1 MMDNIDKLREA
12 LGHIRS
18 ELALFAACCAV
29 SNKAN
34 DTFVGTEAKAK
45 EWVAYI
51 NDALATLSKPEPPSG
66 IADLRDRLRN
76 SIEALGEGGIGSNV
90 SMSYEFANDLLDALS
105 KPEPAAVGEPVAVIG
120 RDWQLLWASPD
131 SLKAIVE
138 RTGVEIGTKLY
149 ASPVPS
155 GGADEKA
162 IRHDER
168 KKIIAQG
175 CIHTR
180 KAGENADY
188 DRPDVSQWQHD
199 QSEYFDPTILEIV
212 SEYAAWRDS
221 QPSPS
226 EAISPPDERAVV
238 EALPSIWPLGHG
250 VVMAAAGEDEFAGHL
265 FFTAVPDEMIG
276 KPGQPGNKQDFQS
289 LMSSDAPRMI
299 IRFADEAA
307 IDAHIALCEQ
317 ARAALKSGASK

>member
-1 MMDNIDKLREA
+1 MTDTDTLREA
-12 LGHIRS
+12 LEPFA
-18 ELALFAACCAV
+18 ELEIPKKPEGNAGFY
-29 SNKAN
+29 SIPFGRIIKAQ
-34 DTFVGTEAKAK
+34 T
-45 EWVAYI
+45 
-51 NDALATLSKPEPPSG
+51 ALATLSKPEPPSG

-76 SIEALGEGGIGSNV
+76 SIEALGEDGIGSNV

-105 KPEPAAVGEPVAVIG
+105 KPEPDAVGEAVAWMY
-120 RDWQLLWASPD
+120 DTD
-131 SLKAIVE
+131 KA
-138 RTGVEIGTKLY
+138 TEIFMFQCPSYVKQGWTEIPLY

-226 EAISPPDERAVV
+226 EAISPPDARAVV
-238 EALPSIWPLGHG
+238 EAADKIDQQADCLDHYAEMSGFKKGPLPS
-250 VVMAAAGEDEFAGHL
+250 VFHL
-265 FFTAVPDEMIG
+265 
-276 KPGQPGNKQDFQS
+276 QS
-289 LMSSDAPRMI
+289 SHFRD
-299 IRFADEAA
+299 
-307 IDAHIALCEQ
+307 IAKEL
-317 ARAALKSGASK
+317 RAALQSGASK